1 MQSSSDKG
9 RRNSRGPSSVLSFE
23 AIVGGFINTTIL
35 IFQMPK
41 LFSLIIATS
50 FRYKWHKILLAQDHQ
65 LDSISL
71 TNPRTCDVVYE
82 ERFDEMGKKR

>member
-1 MQSSSDKG
+1 
-9 RRNSRGPSSVLSFE
+9 
-23 AIVGGFINTTIL
+23 
-35 IFQMPK
+35 MPK